1 MKVPDNNFTCLPFVV
16 WVRVWNVKGD
26 AFDKVI
32 AYLESD
38 GKYHLDEEGLNRAS
52 EALKTPVDEL
62 YV

>member
-1 MKVPDNNFTCLPFVV
+1 MKASDNNFTCLPFVV

-26 AFDKVI
+26 TFEKVI
-32 AYLESD
+32 AYLGSD
-38 GKYHLDEEGLNRAS
+38 EKYHLDEERLKCAS